1 MIQLHLSSLIIG
13 FVVGNVFGM
22 IIMVLLSMHIE
33 FTNGDDNDDTGTY

>member
-1 MIQLHLSSLIIG
+1 MIQMHIPSLIIG

-22 IIMVLLSMHIE
+22 IVLFLLSMH